1 MTGIGIVASSP
12 LTCRSRRGVAATIGP
27 LRCASRGG
35 RNDAPVST
43 ASSSSTGNS
52 TAFLVS
58 FLASLFV
65 VLVIGAGERSGEMR
79 IPFPNVSREF
89 SRRRA
94 RRSGEKRRA
103 RESKRTFRTCRTLWW
118 VRSAVSRF
126 PWRRSGRVWRG
137 RGLTV
142 HVDRSAAGKRS
153 RGAGPRRQPGPER
166 QGGGAGEE
174 NVRRTASEGILT
186 DPPVLASRK

>member
-1 MTGIGIVASSP
+1 MTGIVTASSP
-12 LTCRSRRGVAATIGP
+12 LGSRRGVAATIGP

-43 ASSSSTGNS
+43 ASSSSTGSS

-94 RRSGEKRRA
+94 RGSGEKRRA
-103 RESKRTFRTCRTLWW
+103 RESNRTFRTCRTLWW

-137 RGLTV
+137 LVLTV
-142 HVDRSAAGKRS
+142 HVDTSCYRKKVTAEVGTTAWLLPRA
-153 RGAGPRRQPGPER
+153 RGRARRMFVEPRG
-166 QGGGAGEE
+166 
-174 NVRRTASEGILT
+174 GILT
-186 DPPVLASRK
+186 DPPVLASREYSTKK

>member
-1 MTGIGIVASSP
+1 MTGIVTASSP
-12 LTCRSRRGVAATIGP
+12 LGSRRGVAATIGP

-43 ASSSSTGNS
+43 ASSSSTGSS

-94 RRSGEKRRA
+94 RGSGEKRRA
-103 RESKRTFRTCRTLWW
+103 RESNRTFRTCRTLWW

-142 HVDRSAAGKRS
+142 HVDSSCYRKKVTAEAET
-153 RGAGPRRQPGPER
+153 QPGFCQE
-166 QGGGAGEE
+166 QGGGRGECSSNRE
-174 NVRRTASEGILT
+174 EGILT
-186 DPPVLASRK
+186 DPPVLASREYSTKK

>member
-1 MTGIGIVASSP
+1 MTGIVTSSP
-12 LTCRSRRGVAATIGP
+12 LPCQISTRGRGDDRSPQMRE
-27 LRCASRGG
+27 SRGQKRRAG
-35 RNDAPVST
+35 LH
-43 ASSSSTGNS
+43 G
-52 TAFLVS
+52 LV
-58 FLASLFV
+58 LIDGKQHRV
-65 VLVIGAGERSGEMR
+65 PRVLSRIPLCRPGHRSGGKVWGVR

-94 RRSGEKRRA
+94 RGSGEKRRA

-142 HVDRSAAGKRS
+142 HVDSSCYRKKVTAEAGTT
-153 RGAGPRRQPGPER
+153 AWLLPRAL
-166 QGGGAGEE
+166 GAGEE
-174 NVRRTASEGILT
+174 NVRRTARRES
-186 DPPVLASRK
+186 